1 MRPQWRPIAFGVII
15 QRIGKT
21 PWSLQ
26 SDREARLAEIA
37 ARAEALGLPPVRY
50 PEGWPARTYSLAP
63 LRALMLTRDQE
74 QLRSL
79 TRELYSSMFVAGQHL
94 ADLEAVLAAAE
105 RVGMQRDAVRD
116 GISRDDV
123 KERLRAHTDD
133 ALARGVTGVP
143 TVAVDDQ
150 LFWGDD
156 RLEDAAAAL
165 ST

>member
-1 MRPQWRPIAFGVII
+1 MTAITRSAVAFATALTVAVI
-15 QRIGKT
+15 QA
-21 PWSLQ
+21 L
-26 SDREARLAEIA
+26 LA
-37 ARAEALGLPPVRY
+37 
-50 PEGWPARTYSLAP
+50 S
-63 LRALMLTRDQE
+63 Q
-74 QLRSL
+74 
-79 TRELYSSMFVAGQHL
+79 AGAGEKL
-94 ADLEAVLAAAE
+94 